1 MDTQRKPDD
10 QSWEDWVEEKIRE
23 AYKEG
28 LFDNLAGQGKPL
40 SMKQNPFLRQDL
52 QLAYSLLRDQGYT
65 LPWIEESQT
74 IDRRLQ
80 KARLVLQQRYR
91 WYLAEKERRPAHE
104 LLALEQ
110 LWRKYRLEF
119 EAEIEAINESIRI
132 YNLKAPS
139 LTFHK
144 HLIILEEEYERIRAA
159 ANE

>member
-23 AYKEG
+23 AREKG

-40 SMKQNPFLRQDL
+40 PTRQNPFLSQDL
-52 QLAYSLLRDQGYT
+52 QLAYSLLQNQGYT
-65 LPWIEESQT
+65 LPWIEEGRD
-74 IDRRLQ
+74 IDIRLQ
-80 KARLVLQQRYR
+80 KARRTLERRYR
-91 WYLAEKERRPAHE
+91 WYQAEKARRPAHE

-110 LWRKYRLEF
+110 VWRKHRLEF

-132 YNLKAPS
+132 YNLKVPS

-144 HLIILEEEYERIRAA
+144 HLIILEEEYERLRAA
-159 ANE
+159 HE